1 MMNRQEIISL
11 LDSLSVDEQDYL
23 VELIRQRR
31 EEKPGLDFW
40 EGFQQ
45 FRATIEQE
53 GIIFDDED
61 FANLRDRSLGR
72 EVNL

>member
-1 MMNRQEIISL
+1 MMTLQEIIDS
-11 LDSLSVDEQDYL
+11 LDSLSVEEQDYL
-23 VELIRQRR
+23 VELIRQRH
-31 EEKPGLDFW
+31 EQKPGSDFW
-40 EGFQQ
+40 EGLQK

-53 GIIFDDED
+53 GIIFDDEY